1 MKTHH
6 NNYKCRHLS
15 LSCWGKI
22 INFFFLAKHTKT
34 GPKSTLRTEEETF
47 TPAFIN
53 NQQAKTVSSSKKMPE
68 SSRAELQDAGC
79 FQLQLSLLRPTINSC
94 LALWSILVLWPGG
107 WQRSW
112 SVNFS
117 DGVPTVY
124 FMLHWHN
131 LMCDT
136 LSVSSSHQTCYP
148 TYLFTQ
154 KRRASRPLLGHS
166 PVADHKLGPRLTS
179 RAKTNR
185 IQHFSEAQCYSITF
199 VDSRLRTW

>member
-1 MKTHH
+1 MQKFVFFLLRE
-6 NNYKCRHLS
+6 NYKLFCSGQTYKDCTQTDPQNTGGDLYSS
-15 LSCWGKI
+15 LYQQSAGSDCFLQQ
-22 INFFFLAKHTKT
+22 INAGVLKRFDIWSRAAGRRLFSAAAQ
-34 GPKSTLRTEEETF
+34 SAETDDKLMF
-47 TPAFIN
+47 
-53 NQQAKTVSSSKKMPE
+53 SSK
-68 SSRAELQDAGC
+68 A
-79 FQLQLSLLRPTINSC
+79 LR
-94 LALWSILVLWPGG
+94 SILVLWPGG
-107 WQRSW
+107 LQSSW
-112 SVNFS
+112 SVNCS

-136 LSVSSSHQTCYP
+136 LSESSSHQTCYP

-185 IQHFSEAQCYSITF
+185 IQHFLEAQCYSITF
-199 VDSRLRTW
+199 DDSCLRPW